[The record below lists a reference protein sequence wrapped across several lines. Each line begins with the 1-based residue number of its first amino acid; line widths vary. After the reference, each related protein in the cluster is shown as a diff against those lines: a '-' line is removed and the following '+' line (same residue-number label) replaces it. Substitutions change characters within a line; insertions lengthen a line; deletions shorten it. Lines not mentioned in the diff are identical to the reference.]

1 MNIKLIA
8 LTSIVAASMAFAQY
22 DDEYEEES
30 TSQEEYSTSESSEPS
45 REEASAPAEEAPAP
59 AAPAVAEESSSSSTE
74 ETQEASAN
82 VPATGLDVLH
92 GSAYNRGNNQAAAST
107 YRGNMASPYLM
118 AGTNAVYVEPTDNYG
133 AAAFT
138 SGSMTYLVAFDNSE
152 NLGMLTAGIATK
164 SFGIT
169 LNLALGKV
177 WASDEATDDDGKTE
191 LDAALTKP
199 GDVIGA
205 TFAAPLGELDITA
218 DAFWRTHSND
228 VDIEQNPIE
237 TNNSK
242 WDLGANVT
250 ISNTPSKSTFYWG
263 AGAQIVRHES
273 STEVEGAG
281 ASVEFDNDDAYFA
294 IQPFFNFGMA
304 VATRE
309 DMRIFLGLNTRVP
322 VIFYDEIENK
332 NANTKDSY
340 SDFGIYTTPNLL
352 GELQLSENW
361 IVYGGAAFEWQVMDY
376 AGEEFSSEDGK
387 DEISFLSMQTNATMA
402 FAGAR
407 FQYKRLVLEASI
419 ADQLNTNAWSG
430 LIGNFSGMINF

>member
-22 DDEYEEES
+22 DDDEYEEETT
-30 TSQEEYSTSESSEPS
+30 TSQEESSEPA
-45 REEASAPAEEAPAP
+45 REEASEPAEEAPAP
-59 AAPAVAEESSSSSTE
+59 APAPAVAEESSSSFTE

-82 VPATGLDVLH
+82 APATGLSVLH
-92 GSAYNRGNNQAAAST
+92 GSAYNRGDNQAAAST

-118 AGTNAVYVEPTDNYG
+118 AGTNAVYVEPTTNYG

-138 SGSMTYLVAFDNSE
+138 NGSMTYLVAFDNSL

-164 SFGIT
+164 TFGVT
-169 LNLALGKV
+169 LNLALGKIWV
-177 WASDEATDDDGKTE
+177 SEETSDDDGKVET
-191 LDAALTKP
+191 DASLTKP

-205 TFAAPLGELDITA
+205 TFAAPFGGIDLTV

-228 VDIEQNPIE
+228 VDVEESPLE
-237 TNNSK
+237 TNSSM

-250 ISNTPSKSTFYWG
+250 LSNTPSNGPFYWG

-273 STEVEGAG
+273 STETEGVG
-281 ASVEFDNDDAYFA
+281 ASVEVVNNDAYFA
-294 IQPFFNFGMA
+294 LQPFFNFGMA
-304 VATRE
+304 VASKE

-322 VIFYDEIENK
+322 IIFYDEIENK